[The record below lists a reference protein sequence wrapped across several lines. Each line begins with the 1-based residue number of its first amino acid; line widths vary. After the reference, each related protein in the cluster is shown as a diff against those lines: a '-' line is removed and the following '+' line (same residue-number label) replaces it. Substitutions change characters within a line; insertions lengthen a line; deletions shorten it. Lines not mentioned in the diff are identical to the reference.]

1 MQLFV
6 KFLLVISNHK
16 AVDTV
21 MEARNAKCMLSLF
34 LHAAKCL
41 RLFFPCLFLCFVALQ
56 MDSYDGPFLHP
67 AVPNRFSQH
76 CETCF
81 DMTAMVVASEITARC
96 TLHLFPRGIIF

>member
-1 MQLFV
+1 MFPPHGHCCAIICE
-6 KFLLVISNHK
+6 ISNRK
-16 AVDTV
+16 AVDTI

-34 LHAAKCL
+34 LHAAKGL
-41 RLFFPCLFLCFVALQ
+41 RLFLCFVALQ